1 MDRRQFIHS
10 AIGLGTASLALNAS
24 LTGTTQ
30 AETFPTFQPNPQQEK
45 PHMTTDQPVLI
56 AADPFAK
63 TLKDAIIPHL
73 KEQGYHH

>member
-10 AIGLGTASLALNAS
+10 AIGLGTASLALSAS

-30 AETFPTFQPNPQQEK
+30 AEPLQTPQSIPTLEK
-45 PHMTTDQPVLI
+45 PNMNTDKPILI